1 MAKQYF
7 KPGNML
13 YPLPAVMVSCQYPAG
28 KEDALCTNPALAGK
42 PNIITVAWAGTVC
55 TNPPML
61 SISVRP
67 ERYSYHM
74 IEESGEFV
82 VNLTTEQLVRATD
95 FCGVRSGKDIDK
107 FKEMHLTPLPS
118 KEISAPG
125 IAESPVNI
133 ECKVREI
140 KPLGS
145 HTMFLADVVNVT
157 VDDKFFDEKNTFHLN
172 DTGLVT
178 YSHGAYFLLGK
189 KLGTFGYSVAKKKA
203 KKLKRKYEKEHAS
216 YEKKV
221 QAYIDRYT
229 VDDANQSCF
238 SSDEDVVST
247 AAGAMITG
255 MKSQGM
261 ATAVKT
267 FPGTAPV
274 ARYHQLVPCQITTGL
289 SKLRRENFSTFSA
302 AIDAG
307 TNMMMAGHV
316 WLTKIDKDF
325 PASLSSTILSDVVR
339 KELGFEGVLFTEA
352 LNVPVITSQYSAEE
366 AELKAVI
373 AGADMLYNPVNVE
386 EAVFHVSRAVMFDDI
401 DEKQVDQAVLR
412 ILQDKIQQG
421 IYHK

>member
-157 VDDKFFDEKNTFHLN
+157 VDGKFFDEKNTFHLN

-203 KKLKRKYEKEHAS
+203 KKRK
-216 YEKKV
+216 
-221 QAYIDRYT
+221 
-229 VDDANQSCF
+229 
-238 SSDEDVVST
+238 
-247 AAGAMITG
+247 
-255 MKSQGM
+255 
-261 ATAVKT
+261 
-267 FPGTAPV
+267 
-274 ARYHQLVPCQITTGL
+274 
-289 SKLRRENFSTFSA
+289 
-302 AIDAG
+302 
-307 TNMMMAGHV
+307 
-316 WLTKIDKDF
+316 
-325 PASLSSTILSDVVR
+325 
-339 KELGFEGVLFTEA
+339 
-352 LNVPVITSQYSAEE
+352 
-366 AELKAVI
+366 
-373 AGADMLYNPVNVE
+373 
-386 EAVFHVSRAVMFDDI
+386 
-401 DEKQVDQAVLR
+401 
-412 ILQDKIQQG
+412 
-421 IYHK
+421 